1 MHVASHMSYD
11 WRLDCECIKP
21 AGRREKQE
29 AELGRASGPSRQRSR
44 EDDTPR
50 LSSNNGSSPWV
61 KMANTNMP
69 DDVQEP
75 RLEHTAH
82 TMEGTDQAD
91 GQPTPSAPDVFPLFE
106 IIDEFVAQHP
116 VLQGV
121 TTPRETRVCLV
132 SDVKHRVERDL
143 TSMHSMMRSGAVN
156 LLHRTSTQNYTTR
169 YALDT
174 PAQLMQNFWRNMSFA
189 WLT

>member
-1 MHVASHMSYD
+1 MVHTT
-11 WRLDCECIKP
+11 L
-21 AGRREKQE
+21 
-29 AELGRASGPSRQRSR
+29 
-44 EDDTPR
+44 
-50 LSSNNGSSPWV
+50 
-61 KMANTNMP
+61 P
-69 DDVQEP
+69 DDAQEP
-75 RLEHTAH
+75 GLENTVHPTGGA
-82 TMEGTDQAD
+82 EQAD
-91 GQPTPSAPDVFPLFE
+91 EQPAPSAPDVVPLFE

-116 VLQGV
+116 VLQEV

-174 PAQLMQNFWRNMSFA
+174 PAQLMQNSWRNMSFA